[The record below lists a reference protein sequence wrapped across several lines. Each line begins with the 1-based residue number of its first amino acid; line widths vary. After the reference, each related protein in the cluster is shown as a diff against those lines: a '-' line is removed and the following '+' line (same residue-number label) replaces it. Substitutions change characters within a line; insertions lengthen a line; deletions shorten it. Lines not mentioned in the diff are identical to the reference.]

1 MVTETV
7 MLKIETARQAAQVAA
22 AQGKTFT
29 VGKAVAGGGMK
40 NMLILNPTTAGGQ
53 SIAVQL
59 AGNNQAAT
67 VAAMGGKTV
76 TIGNSPLMLGGGASK
91 WVVVKPVAG
100 AVTAG
105 AAGTGAAG
113 VAAKGGAAKAGGAA
127 AAKAGM
133 AAKAGAAGMA
143 VKTAGAAAA
152 ADITITQIQ
161 GANSILI
168 EVTNAKQAAM
178 AKAAG
183 GKAFTVMAPPVGA
196 NANNMLF
203 LKPAGAAAGQGGNQV
218 MMLKVQEGAN
228 QIPSLIGKTFSVNKA
243 PIAAG
248 VGPKNLIILKPV
260 TVTAKSAA
268 ATSAAAAKTAG
279 GKAAAGA
286 TMKTGATAKAA
297 GGMAGKP
304 MMMNAA
310 MTTPAATSAG
320 KACVAGKSAATA
332 TTAAATAKT
341 TVAAG
346 TIWSGTGWSLGLGL
360 GLGAWGPVILGGL
373 AAAGIYGYV
382 RNKKDQEA
390 HKSDNEL
397 QPAH

>member
-1 MVTETV
+1 MVTESV
-7 MLKIETARQAAQVAA
+7 LLKIETAREAAQIAA

-29 VGKAVAGGGMK
+29 VGKVVAGNGMN
-40 NMLILNPTTAGGQ
+40 NMLILNPATGGGQ

-76 TIGNSPLMLGGGASK
+76 TVGNSPLMLGGGASK
-91 WVVVKPVAG
+91 WVMIKPVASAATG
-100 AVTAG
+100 AGAAAGGAGAAVTAKG
-105 AAGTGAAG
+105 AAAATAVKAGAAG
-113 VAAKGGAAKAGGAA
+113 VAAKTAVAG
-127 AAKAGM
+127 
-133 AAKAGAAGMA
+133 AGAA
-143 VKTAGAAAA
+143 TAGV
-152 ADITITQIQ
+152 TITQIQ

-168 EVTNAKQAAM
+168 EVANAKQAAM

-183 GKAFTVMAPPVGA
+183 GKAFTVIAPPVGA

-203 LKPAGAAAGQGGNQV
+203 LKPAGVAAGEGGNQI

-228 QIPSLIGKTFSVNKA
+228 QIPALIGKTFSVNKA

-260 TVTAKSAA
+260 TVTGAKAAA
-268 ATSAAAAKTAG
+268 ATSSAAAAKTAG
-279 GKAAAGA
+279 TKAAAGA
-286 TMKTGATAKAA
+286 VAKTGAAAKAA
-297 GGMAGKP
+297 GGMASKP

-310 MTTPAATSAG
+310 MTTPAATTAG
-320 KACVAGKSAATA
+320 KACIAGKSAATA
-332 TTAAATAKT
+332 GSAAAAAKTTAAA
-341 TVAAG
+341 G
-346 TIWSGTGWSLGLGL
+346 TLWTGTGWSLGLGL

-373 AAAGIYGYV
+373 AAAGVYGYV
-382 RNKKDQEA
+382 RSKKDSEA
-390 HKSDNEL
+390 SKSDSEL

>member
-22 AQGKTFT
+22 AQGKTFV
-29 VGKAVAGGGMK
+29 VGKAVAGNGMN

-53 SIAVQL
+53 TIAVQL

-91 WVVVKPVAG
+91 WVVIKPAAG
-100 AVTAG
+100 AVAKTAAVGAGG
-105 AAGTGAAG
+105 AATAKGAA
-113 VAAKGGAAKAGGAA
+113 AATAAKAGVAGAA
-127 AAKAGM
+127 AKT
-133 AAKAGAAGMA
+133 AAVG
-143 VKTAGAAAA
+143 AGAAAA
-152 ADITITQIQ
+152 ADVTITQIQ

-168 EVTNAKQAAM
+168 EVANAKQAAM

-183 GKAFTVMAPPVGA
+183 GKAFTVVAPPVGA

-228 QIPSLIGKTFSVNKA
+228 QIPALIGKTFSVNKA
-243 PIAAG
+243 PTVAG

-260 TVTAKSAA
+260 TVTGTKAAA
-268 ATSAAAAKTAG
+268 ATTTTAAAKTAG
-279 GKAAAGA
+279 TKAAAGA
-286 TMKTGATAKAA
+286 AAKTGAAAKAA

-304 MMMNAA
+304 VMMNAA
-310 MTTPAATSAG
+310 MTAPAATAG
-320 KACVAGKSAATA
+320 KACVAGKGAATA
-332 TTAAATAKT
+332 TSAAAAAKT
-341 TVAAG
+341 TAAAG

-373 AAAGIYGYV
+373 AAAGVYGYV
-382 RNKKDQEA
+382 RSKKDQDA
-390 HKSDNEL
+390 HKSDSEL